1 MSPHPLGPLPAPVPA
16 PPRERPCLPAAGL
29 SALGAS
35 CRWVHRVVP
44 GPLPPL
50 AEHRFLDSSLLSG
63 CQHLTSCHREVTRL
77 RGGHRL
83 SAPHQ
88 LHACLVFP
96 GLLSSGVHGRSVP
109 SALGGRGA
117 ARPRGDRLISE
128 GRRALRTT
136 APRPAGSSRGLQPL
150 RVSVWPQPSS
160 GRAGVSSWCRPPCLG
175 MSDAE
180 RCSMCFLASCVSSLG
195 QCSFRSFPTLKMGCL
210 LITESG
216 DVITKL

>member
-1 MSPHPLGPLPAPVPA
+1 MTPVPA
-16 PPRERPCLPAAGL
+16 PPREGPCLPAAGL

-63 CQHLTSCHREVTRL
+63 CQHLTSCHREVTRS

-117 ARPRGDRLISE
+117 ARPRGDRLTSE

-175 MSDAE
+175 TRQASHQGSDAVGLAASSKWFCI
-180 RCSMCFLASCVSSLG
+180 RRSRSCS
-195 QCSFRSFPTLKMGCL
+195 
-210 LITESG
+210 
-216 DVITKL
+216 